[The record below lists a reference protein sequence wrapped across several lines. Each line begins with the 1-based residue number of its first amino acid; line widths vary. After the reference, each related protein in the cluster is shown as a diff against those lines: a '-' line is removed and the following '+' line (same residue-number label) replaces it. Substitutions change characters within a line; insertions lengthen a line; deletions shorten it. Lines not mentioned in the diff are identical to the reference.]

1 MTPTL
6 VPGEIPEKP
15 EIEFFSMQTPT
26 TTTTPTTTITT
37 TPTTTTPTTKML
49 SENGGVEIVLNERK
63 VYEVD
68 WLEDSYKRVN
78 SSTNN

>member
-1 MTPTL
+1 
-6 VPGEIPEKP
+6 
-15 EIEFFSMQTPT
+15 MQTPTAT
-26 TTTTPTTTITT
+26 TTTTPTTTIT
-37 TPTTTTPTTKML
+37 TTKML
-49 SENGGVEIVLNERK
+49 SENGGVEIVRNERK

>member
-15 EIEFFSMQTPT
+15 KIEFFSMQTPT
-26 TTTTPTTTITT
+26 TTTTTIT
-37 TPTTTTPTTKML
+37 TTKML

>member
-1 MTPTL
+1 
-6 VPGEIPEKP
+6 
-15 EIEFFSMQTPT
+15 MQTPT
-26 TTTTPTTTITT
+26 AT
-37 TPTTTTPTTKML
+37 TTTTPTTKML